1 MKAMSKDT
9 PYLGEFE
16 QLLLLAILQLR
27 DDAYAV
33 PVRAL
38 LTERAKRR
46 VSRGALYT
54 SLERL
59 EVKGLLTSRVGDPIA
74 VRGGRAR
81 RYFTVTPAGLQ
92 ALRTARDAVA
102 NLSRNLESVLD
113 RP

>member
-1 MKAMSKDT
+1 MSIPP

-16 QLLLLAILQLR
+16 QLILLAILQCGDEAYTVPIRQVLADRGRR
-27 DDAYAV
+27 D
-33 PVRAL
+33 
-38 LTERAKRR
+38 

-59 EVKGLLTSRVGDPIA
+59 DTKGLVSSVLGDPLA

-81 RYFTVTPAGLQ
+81 RYFRVTPTGLE
-92 ALRTARDAVA
+92 ALRAARAAIAD
-102 NLSRNLESVLD
+102 LSRDLESVLD

>member
-1 MKAMSKDT
+1 MKAMSKDA

-16 QLLLLAILQLR
+16 QLLLLAILQLG
-27 DDAYAV
+27 DEAYAV

-38 LTERAKRR
+38 LTDRAKRR

-81 RYFTVTPAGLQ
+81 RYFTVTPRGLE
-92 ALRTARDAVA
+92 ALRTAHAAVA
-102 NLSRNLESVLD
+102 DLSHGLGALLNR
-113 RP
+113 R